1 MTQTLPPPATVA
13 SLCSPVVAQLMLNQL
28 PTTSTGSVKLIV
40 ILASRGALMPFL
52 RGSLLNTKGP
62 SSTIGSVRRGFG
74 AAAEKS
80 VELLSVSVAPLLPR
94 KIALGLLGA
103 GAFAVSEQAALA
115 P

>member
-28 PTTSTGSVKLIV
+28 PTTSTGSVKLTV

-52 RGSLLNTKGP
+52 RGSLLNTFGP

-74 AAAEKS
+74 VAALKS
-80 VELLSVSVAPLLPR
+80 VELLSVSVAPLFVR
-94 KIALGLLGA
+94 KREVVEFGA
-103 GAFAVSEQAALA
+103 GAL
-115 P
+115 